1 MKFITVNDNQ
11 KVSIK
16 SYDNIFLSFYINSDL
31 GFLFMKKRDEK
42 DEIELDMYSEDTIR
56 RFNLPEDISPAYYIR
71 DPET

>member
-56 RFNLPEDISPAYYIR
+56 RFNLPEDISPAYYKR